1 MKSGKDVFD
10 IVDLDDEPEET
21 LVYEAQPTMHDTH
34 LAGIIDADDVLTDV
48 APVSGLS
55 AFRVLGPGGEV
66 TSIQVIAAMEE
77 AIEAGVDVMN
87 LSLGNNVNGPDYPTS
102 KAVDEAIKQGVTV
115 VIANGNAGPDYWTV
129 GAPAT

>member
-1 MKSGKDVFD
+1 
-10 IVDLDDEPEET
+10 
-21 LVYEAQPTMHDTH
+21 
-34 LAGIIDADDVLTDV
+34 
-48 APVSGLS
+48 
-55 AFRVLGPGGEV
+55 GEG

-87 LSLGNNVNGPDYPTS
+87 LSLGNTVNGPDYPTS

-129 GAPAT
+129 GAPATAKSALAVGAYQNEMEQLSLIEPHSERKIPLLHFHLANRGIWIV